1 MGVCCYLSLSLRL
14 ILGRRRGGGLE
25 VRETGTALLCR
36 NTTCLSTYFLSLFF
50 LSVGESMD
58 EPNPSP
64 KRHPT
69 SGISFFSLDIEA
81 WKAVW
86 WWAACSATLMGAG
99 STSRPPSRTVEVGR
113 EVLVSRWRGSGVVR
127 MEGRGATGRSR
138 LNHIRVWLNPVLA
151 SP

>member
-1 MGVCCYLSLSLRL
+1 MGVCCYLSLSLRQ

-36 NTTCLSTYFLSLFF
+36 NTTCLSTYFLSLLF

-99 STSRPPSRTVEVGR
+99 STSRPPLEDSGGGQRSIGLTVAGQWCC
-113 EVLVSRWRGSGVVR
+113 SNG
-127 MEGRGATGRSR
+127 GARCYRS
-138 LNHIRVWLNPVLA
+138 IA
-151 SP
+151 A